1 MEVDFKGF
9 PVLDT
14 LELQAI
20 TFDAVKF
27 DDDSYGAIINFW
39 KVFPIGELKEQ
50 EPEGLIFCTQ
60 IIDEDLPSLYK
71 KILAIIETGML
82 EGPTIYLNGNM
93 WSHDGELIGEVSWID
108 YSDDYYLISELEDSV
123 PETLDETTDD
133 SDDEFG
139 ILKTHHKPPRTIQ

>member
-1 MEVDFKGF
+1 MDFKNF
-9 PVLDT
+9 PILDT

-27 DDDSYGAIINFW
+27 DDNIYGAIINFW
-39 KVFPIGELKEQ
+39 NVFPLGEYKKH

-71 KILAIIETGML
+71 KLLTIIETGML

-93 WSHDGELIGEVSWID
+93 WSQEGELIGEIDWVD
-108 YSDDYYLISELEDSV
+108 YSDDYYLINELENSV
-123 PETLDETTDD
+123 VNNSHD
-133 SDDEFG
+133 DDENHEF
-139 ILKTHHKPPRTIQ
+139 KTHHKPPNVIQ

>member
-1 MEVDFKGF
+1 MDLDFKGF
-9 PVLDT
+9 PILDT

-27 DDDSYGAIINFW
+27 EDDSYGAIINFW
-39 KVFPIGELKEQ
+39 KVFPIGEHKDQ

-71 KILAIIETGML
+71 KILTIIESGML

-93 WSHDGELIGEVSWID
+93 WSHDGELIGQVDWID
-108 YSDDYYLISELEDSV
+108 YSDDYYLISELESSATEAESEV
-123 PETLDETTDD
+123 EQ
-133 SDDEFG
+133 DDEESIVFR
-139 ILKTHHKPPRTIQ
+139 TYHKPPKTIQ